1 MKYLVLIAALA
12 LTGCTIGPSA
22 DCTVA
27 VRDGYGGTKTLA
39 VSAIRGHG
47 TLTEYKV
54 NGAYTGGWISDR
66 TILSTTCNK
75 G

>member
-1 MKYLVLIAALA
+1 MKYLVLIAALTLA
-12 LTGCTIGPSA
+12 GCTIGTSL
-22 DCTVA
+22 DCTVT
-27 VRDGYGGTKTLA
+27 VKDGYGGTKTLT
-39 VSAIRGHG
+39 VFAIRGHG

-75 G
+75 D